1 MYGFFKVEEAN
12 LPIRRIT
19 TKNCIKNFNGSRET
33 DIPHTD
39 IYLQEFFL
47 SAFSHALTLKKN
59 WIESLEAHTYLPWER
74 AEKLG
79 NKMIKPL
86 FAEKKLKF
94 QMDRFTLE
102 MKKIKD
108 RGNSKGD

>member
-19 TKNCIKNFNGSRET
+19 TKSVIKNLNGSRET
-33 DIPHTD
+33 DIPWTD

-59 WIESLEAHTYLPWER
+59 WIESDEAHTYLPWER
-74 AEKLG
+74 AEKLC
-79 NKMIKPL
+79 
-86 FAEKKLKF
+86 
-94 QMDRFTLE
+94 
-102 MKKIKD
+102 
-108 RGNSKGD
+108 